1 MAQSLAVRAR
11 NRAAAPD
18 FTLNGLLTVGVSGK
32 EGHVSVPKGH
42 GGPTSITLQPGRQ
55 APRAA
60 RRFVH
65 YAAAQWLG
73 QAKLEDVLSV
83 VSELV
88 DNVALHAQTPM
99 VLNLSPTDGDHVRIE
114 LYDGSSRPPTPLSPL
129 SGEPAPE
136 VVLPNGG
143 LGLRIV
149 EGMVSRWGVDVLPVG
164 KMVWAEI

>member
-1 MAQSLAVRAR
+1 M
-11 NRAAAPD
+11 
-18 FTLNGLLTVGVSGK
+18 
-32 EGHVSVPKGH
+32 SVPKGH

-114 LYDGSSRPPTPLSPL
+114 LYDGSSRTPTPV
-129 SGEPAPE
+129 SGESAPD
-136 VVLPNGG
+136 VDVSNGG